1 MLNFIFY
8 IARSAT
14 YIPKPAMRISKPAM
28 YVSKLEIQNIN
39 SIN

>member
-1 MLNFIFY
+1 MLSFVFY

>member
-14 YIPKPAMRISKPAM
+14 YIPKPAMYVSKPAM